1 MSVQAGVLV
10 GRTAVLPSARIA
22 IVVGFSS
29 KEAALGTGPAAT
41 DIVPI
46 DGRCLEWTLMGQV
59 IFMCGPAGSGKSTVA
74 RRYEQEGMTRLSF
87 DQEAWA
93 RGISTMPLPPDVH
106 RDIEDVL
113 RARLVELV
121 RAGTGV
127 VVDFSF
133 WSRAMREEYRELL
146 RPLGVVPKTVYL
158 ATDRAT
164 VLQRVAVRAAADGD
178 DFAISTE
185 LAAFYFDH
193 FEPPTAEEGPLTIIG
208 HA

>member
-1 MSVQAGVLV
+1 
-10 GRTAVLPSARIA
+10 
-22 IVVGFSS
+22 
-29 KEAALGTGPAAT
+29 
-41 DIVPI
+41 
-46 DGRCLEWTLMGQV
+46 V
-59 IFMCGPAGSGKSTVA
+59 IFVCGPAGSGKSTVA
-74 RRYEQEGMTRLSF
+74 RRYEQQGMTRLSF

-93 RGISTMPLPPDVH
+93 SGISTMPLPPDVH

-127 VVDFSF
+127 VADFSF

-146 RPLGVVPKTVYL
+146 RPLGVVPRTVYL

-185 LAAFYFDH
+185 LGAFYFDH